1 MHDDNSGWIEWDQ
14 AFNSIPEL
22 SSPAELHGLLTGI
35 ICVAKAP
42 TGDQWQQI
50 LARLGFEPLD
60 DVSLRLLTE
69 EAEDMALSLSEDHLD
84 YMPLLPD
91 DEHALEERV
100 TALAD
105 WCSGV
110 LLGFGLASGTVRADE
125 NELLRD
131 LHEMASI
138 TFEAEDDDEEGE
150 EGYADLVEFARLIPV
165 SLSTG
170 REKISLAGS
179 ALLSLKVEPSV
190 VLPDQADDA
199 VDQTLDQQHDVVDML
214 TKDRPS

>member
-1 MHDDNSGWIEWDQ
+1 MAE
-14 AFNSIPEL
+14 E
-22 SSPAELHGLLTGI
+22 SP
-35 ICVAKAP
+35 
-42 TGDQWQQI
+42 
-50 LARLGFEPLD
+50 
-60 DVSLRLLTE
+60 
-69 EAEDMALSLSEDHLD
+69 
-84 YMPLLPD
+84 
-91 DEHALEERV
+91 
-100 TALAD
+100 
-105 WCSGV
+105 
-110 LLGFGLASGTVRADE
+110 SGTKEADSSGGE
-125 NELLRD
+125 GGLWRGLKALLFGSD
-131 LHEMASI
+131 
-138 TFEAEDDDEEGE
+138 AEHTLRREIEDAIDEYDDEEGE